1 MSGSGSKCNVV
12 GSTTLVYT
20 DDSSRVSNFSFFHEV
35 EAQDRADKM
44 KQKGDGEPICCSI
57 LICLAKERGREGV
70 VYIRI
75 QKINS
80 LSYEHWILF
89 YITGSSLKTKGQNL
103 MSVKLGKYCSPSYS
117 Y

>member
-89 YITGSSLKTKGQNL
+89 YITGSSLSENKRPK
-103 MSVKLGKYCSPSYS
+103 SHECKIGKIL
-117 Y
+117 

>member
-57 LICLAKERGREGV
+57 LICLAKEGEREGV
-70 VYIRI
+70 VYIGFLSIRI

-89 YITGSSLKTKGQNL
+89 YITGSSLKTKGQK
-103 MSVKLGKYCSPSYS
+103 SHECKIGKIL
-117 Y
+117 